1 MWLCMLDVQC
11 FFFYVNGM
19 IEFLTV
25 LQLGFSVDDLP
36 GSLFIPGLTFFFLT
50 YQEVFN
56 LFPTDENLGCF

>member
-1 MWLCMLDVQC
+1 MLDVQC

-36 GSLFIPGLTFFFLT
+36 GYLFISAVTVLLLT
-50 YQEVFN
+50 YQEIFN
-56 LFPTDENLGCF
+56 LFPTDENLGCS